1 MQRYRQRRA
10 VLATMHGKE
19 RVFARPLRVALGLE
33 LVVPEG
39 LDTDR
44 LGTFSGE
51 VERVGSPWEVAIR
64 KAR

>member
-1 MQRYRQRRA
+1 
-10 VLATMHGKE
+10 MHGKE